1 MSEVGLNTISF
12 AGRAAAS
19 SQFKALYA
27 EGMDT
32 ALEWATRV
40 PISDKGSVEV
50 RPRLQM

>member
-1 MSEVGLNTISF
+1 MFRTGLIRKARNSS
-12 AGRAAAS
+12 AAS
-19 SQFKALYA
+19 NLIDVPDI
-27 EGMDT
+27 DT